1 MALILS
7 EGRAWGREGGSVGG
21 GGGGGGGRRELERLM
36 AGTLVFD
43 AAILGAASCPPL
55 IGSSQHIY
63 LFP

>member
-1 MALILS
+1 M
-7 EGRAWGREGGSVGG
+7 GGVGG
-21 GGGGGGGRRELERLM
+21 GGGGGGWGGGGGGGGGQRELERLM